1 MSPLEQEL
9 RRVVAAAGASWS
21 QADIELATRIGID
34 VTQLL
39 ARQAAGEDVHQELA
53 IAKAAA
59 QNIAAGSAVAAGKAI
74 SDAILKSLG
83 RTLRA
88 FAEFM

>member
-9 RRVVAAAGASWS
+9 RGVVAAAGASWS

-39 ARQAAGEDVHQELA
+39 ARQAGGEDVHQELA
-53 IAKAAA
+53 IAKSAAL
-59 QNIAAGSAVAAGKAI
+59 NLAAGSAVAAGGAL
-74 SDAILKSLG
+74 SDAILSLVTKG
-83 RTLRA
+83 LAALATA
-88 FAEFM
+88 